1 MIPHAPRPRD
11 HAHGNLKCPPTRVH
25 ACPELTKR
33 RLLTPCRIGRLGGR
47 CRREHASSARVGS
60 AGNSLATPPA
70 NLSPVRLLSGGGGT
84 PGGPGRTP
92 WEGVRPPRPPRSPCG
107 EGVRI
112 SLGHAKGGRYA
123 LFSAENVL
131 FCELHEARPYLG
143 GGSAPPTTRV
153 ALLPRGRRT
162 PHATDG
168 ASGGGGAVGLRL
180 AGGVASE
187 LPALKS

>member
-1 MIPHAPRPRD
+1 M
-11 HAHGNLKCPPTRVH
+11 
-25 ACPELTKR
+25 
-33 RLLTPCRIGRLGGR
+33 
-47 CRREHASSARVGS
+47 S

-70 NLSPVRLLSGGGGT
+70 NLRAVRLLSGGGGT

-92 WEGVRPPRPPRSPCG
+92 WEGVRAPRPPRSPCG

-131 FCELHEARPYLG
+131 SCELHSARPYLG

-153 ALLPRGRRT
+153 ALLPRGVRT

-168 ASGGGGAVGLRL
+168 ASGGGGAVALRL

-187 LPALKS
+187 LPAL